1 MREQKDRY
9 EIFLKVCE
17 TGSFSKAAEALNYT
31 QSGISQMMAG
41 LEEELG
47 VQLFARI
54 NRGVTLTDN
63 GTRLLPYIRELANQ
77 KTRLRQA
84 AFNINHKV
92 EGKLRVGSFSSITT
106 LWMPEVVHY
115 FKENYPKVK
124 IEILDGNYDEIREWI
139 IRGQVDCGFLSSI
152 VADDL
157 KFYPLRDDPL
167 CAVFPEGHPLAV
179 RPSVTL
185 PQLFQYPLIIET
197 PGCDNDIQHL
207 MLKCLVKPNI
217 SYSFRDDT
225 LIMAFVRSGL
235 GVTISQELVMQV
247 SGLQREPADISNVV
261 MAIKCGASDTISG
274 MASNCVIGYVADKL
288 VDLGATVV
296 FGETTEFLGGEHI
309 LARRAVGGP
318 DGPAGKKIFEIVNN
332 MEQRAALLGEDMRGG
347 QPTPGNIAGGL
358 SSIEEKSLGAIV
370 KSGHRPIQGVLEYPQ
385 FVTDQKG
392 LWIKGTPGREPE
404 ILTAMAATG
413 AQFMMFSTG
422 RGAPQGFPSMPVI
435 KICDNPNTY
444 EHLRHDM
451 DLNAG
456 RIITGEASIEEV
468 GEEAYAK
475 MLRVLSG
482 EMTKNEAIGYFSAID
497 IHCLGPVI

>member
-54 NRGVTLTDN
+54 NRGVTLTD
-63 GTRLLPYIRELANQ
+63 
-77 KTRLRQA
+77 
-84 AFNINHKV
+84 INHKV

-167 CAVFPEGHPLAV
+167 CAVFPEGHPLAAHS
-179 RPSVTL
+179 SVIL

-207 MLKCLVKPNI
+207 MLKCPVKPNI

-235 GVTISQELVMQV
+235 GVTISQELVMQAF
-247 SGLQREPADISNVV
+247 LNENV
-261 MAIKCGASDTISG
+261 
-274 MASNCVIGYVADKL
+274 
-288 VDLGATVV
+288 
-296 FGETTEFLGGEHI
+296 
-309 LARRAVGGP
+309 
-318 DGPAGKKIFEIVNN
+318 
-332 MEQRAALLGEDMRGG
+332 
-347 QPTPGNIAGGL
+347 
-358 SSIEEKSLGAIV
+358 
-370 KSGHRPIQGVLEYPQ
+370 
-385 FVTDQKG
+385 
-392 LWIKGTPGREPE
+392 
-404 ILTAMAATG
+404 
-413 AQFMMFSTG
+413 
-422 RGAPQGFPSMPVI
+422 
-435 KICDNPNTY
+435 
-444 EHLRHDM
+444 
-451 DLNAG
+451 
-456 RIITGEASIEEV
+456 
-468 GEEAYAK
+468 
-475 MLRVLSG
+475 
-482 EMTKNEAIGYFSAID
+482 
-497 IHCLGPVI
+497 